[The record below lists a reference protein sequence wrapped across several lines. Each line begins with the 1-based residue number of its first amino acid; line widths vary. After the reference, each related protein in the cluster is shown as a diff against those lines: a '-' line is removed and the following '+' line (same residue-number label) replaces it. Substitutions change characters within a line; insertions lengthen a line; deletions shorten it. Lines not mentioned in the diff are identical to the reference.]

1 MLLENKNFSLFAL
14 ILFYVLMVRIS
25 QLVHNPR
32 KKKLLKNRSGLKLL
46 SNPQKKAVCLKL
58 LTIAPKKP
66 NSANRRVAKVALSQT
81 GLNLTVKIVG
91 EKHSLQ
97 QHSSVLLQGGRCRD
111 LIGVRLKAIRGKYDL
126 MGVVGRKSSRSLY
139 GVRKN

>member
-1 MLLENKNFSLFAL
+1 MA
-14 ILFYVLMVRIS
+14 RIS
-25 QLVHNPR
+25 QLVRNPR
-32 KKKLLKNRSGLKLL
+32 KKKFVINRSGTKLMA
-46 SNPQKKAVCLKL
+46 NPQKKAVCLKL

-66 NSANRRVAKVALSQT
+66 NSANRRVAKVALTQT

-97 QHSSVLLQGGRCRD
+97 QHSSILLHGGRCRD

-126 MGVVGRKSSRSLY
+126 MGVIGRKTSRSLY